1 MDVSEISLLARQ
13 LVGAE
18 KEVER
23 AEDILKRAKEDARRL
38 REEALPSAMDEA
50 GVKELTLESGE
61 KITVT
66 TEVYCSIP
74 VAKREEAFAWLESN
88 NFGGLIKS
96 DVSVAFD
103 RGDKSKAEA
112 LVQRLAA
119 EGLTPE
125 MSTTVHPQTLK
136 AFVKEQLAKGANV
149 PLDLFGAR
157 PVNTARVK

>member
-112 LVQRLAA
+112 LVQRLVA